1 MCWSPRWLWAGS
13 LEMGMST
20 GRSLLCQ
27 GSVMGRGTRPR
38 TCPRPDLEPRMGPPR
53 TETAWVAG
61 APPRAT
67 HTLSPLCLS
76 RVAKGRVGLRWGWL
90 VTTCLSGEEI
100 VQTVVGLQSRRPHP
114 GSDRDLFRFLCTHPL
129 PVRGNPPT
137 QGTLCGSRRVEVEGR
152 WSCGFVAWPL
162 PQLLGCLPFALPS
175 PGGDLMLEGSLPSSY
190 CGWKPSQREADGF
203 RKDSRG
209 LLQQLGGSSP

>member
-1 MCWSPRWLWAGS
+1 
-13 LEMGMST
+13 
-20 GRSLLCQ
+20 
-27 GSVMGRGTRPR
+27 
-38 TCPRPDLEPRMGPPR
+38 MGPPR
-53 TETAWVAG
+53 TETSWVAG

-67 HTLSPLCLS
+67 HILSPLCLS
-76 RVAKGRVGLRWGWL
+76 RVAKGRVGLHWGWL

-100 VQTVVGLQSRRPHP
+100 VQTIMGLQSRRPHP
-114 GSDRDLFRFLCTHPL
+114 GSDQDLFRFLCTHPL

-137 QGTLCGSRRVEVEGR
+137 QGPLCGSRQVEVEGR

-175 PGGDLMLEGSLPSSY
+175 PAGDLMLEGSLPSSY
-190 CGWKPSQREADGF
+190 CRWKPSRREAGGF
-203 RKDSRG
+203 REDSRG